1 VKIDGLFIRNL
12 PKEHDNQ
19 LFVKAMVTVA
29 RGLHRTTIAEC
40 VEDEETIVM
49 LRGFGVDCVQGYYLE
64 KPSANHPL
72 LAAATGRRREDANM
86 ALRLT

>member
-12 PKEHDNQ
+12 PKEYDNQ

-64 KPSANHPL
+64 KPSSDHPL
-72 LAAATGRRREDANM
+72 IVARARRPDASM
-86 ALRLT
+86 ALRFT